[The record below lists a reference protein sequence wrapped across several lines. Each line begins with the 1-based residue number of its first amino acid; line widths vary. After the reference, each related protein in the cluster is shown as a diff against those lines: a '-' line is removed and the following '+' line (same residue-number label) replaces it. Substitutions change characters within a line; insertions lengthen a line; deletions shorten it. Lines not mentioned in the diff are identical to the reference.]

1 MINLERAGIA
11 SVVWA
16 TGYRPDYS
24 WLDLPVFDRKGKLS
38 HTGGVVDAA
47 PGVYAL
53 GLTFLR
59 RRSSSFI
66 HGADADA
73 ADLAEHLTAWLKA
86 GG

>member
-1 MINLERAGIA
+1 M
-11 SVVWA
+11 
-16 TGYRPDYS
+16 
-24 WLDLPVFDRKGKLS
+24 
-38 HTGGVVDAA
+38 DAA

-59 RRSSSFI
+59 RRSSSI